1 MNCGEFEARIH
12 QVLDRRRSLTDD
24 DALADHAMDCS
35 ECAAKLDGYVELFE
49 QVGRWQ
55 PLPLDADFSRRTVQR
70 AFLAPVAVQ
79 PNPRAAR
86 QRFSYQVLA
95 LLACLLLIA
104 ALPRL
109 WSQPVPDRSST
120 EAAAITSTLPATA
133 LAPSVA
139 ASESVLPV
147 VDSRELE
154 QVPGTAWGAE
164 DRGNDNWRSWWVEWS
179 GRLAAEPFEPLDT
192 FTQGIKP
199 IAASLTTALDSLR
212 TTFPLGDLPTAP
224 NATQDAASLADRAA
238 DLMG

>member
-24 DALADHAMDCS
+24 DALADHALDCS
-35 ECAAKLDGYVELFE
+35 QCAAKLDGYVELFE
-49 QVGRWQ
+49 QVGCWQ

-70 AFLAPVAVQ
+70 AFPAPVAVQ

-86 QRFSYQVLA
+86 QRFSYQVLT

-104 ALPRL
+104 VLPRL
-109 WSQPVPDRSST
+109 WSPPVPTNSST
-120 EAAAITSTLPATA
+120 VDTAITSTLPATA
-133 LAPSVA
+133 LPPSVA

-147 VDSRELE
+147 VELRTLQ
-154 QVPGTAWGAE
+154 QVPGTALGAE
-164 DRGNDNWRSWWVEWS
+164 GRTNDGWLNLWVEWS

-212 TTFPLGDLPTAP
+212 TTFPLGDLPTVP
-224 NATQDAASLADRAA
+224 NATQDAATLEHRAA
-238 DLMG
+238 DRLG